1 MNGSRPVR
9 GTSWWG
15 RWMPGRS
22 TLRRVAPRLR
32 RRRVP
37 VTLQLSAVECGAAC
51 LTMILEYYG
60 RKTSI
65 GECRDC
71 AGAGRDGVTAQTIA
85 KVARTYGLRVKAYSL
100 EPKDFPYV
108 RLPAIAHWNF
118 NHFVIVERWSPKQVE
133 IIDPAAGRRRLSAE
147 EFDASFTGVVLT
159 FEPGVHFERRRT
171 SAQRSL
177 YRYLLAYVLHTPGL
191 LIQILAV
198 SLVLQILGL
207 ALPVFTKVLV
217 DQILP
222 FQIVNVMP
230 ILGIGLVIL
239 ILTQVVTGYLR
250 AALLIFL
257 QARIDVQLMLGFFE
271 HLLAL
276 PLRFFEQRA
285 SGDLLTRIGSNLL
298 MRETLTNQAM
308 AAVIDGTLVL
318 GYLALLLSQDLF
330 FGGLVLSVCLFQVAT
345 LLSTRHR
352 VHNLMQRDLAAG
364 AESQSYLVEALTGV
378 ATLKASGA
386 EDRVLDHWSNLFFN
400 QTNISLQRS
409 HLAAIV
415 DTAMTALRT
424 FSPLVLLWFGALRV
438 LDGTMSLGTMLAL
451 NALAAAVLTPLASLV
466 VNGQRLQLV
475 GAYFER
481 LADVLEAEPEQDLAG
496 VQPAPPLK
504 GRVELTHVNF
514 RYAPNA
520 PVVLRDISVT
530 IEPGQK
536 VAIVGRTGSGKSTLV
551 KLLLGLYAPT
561 EGDILYDGRSLQGLN
576 RRTLR
581 SQVGVV
587 LQELFLFSGS
597 IRQNI
602 AFNDPSLSL
611 EQVME
616 AARLAAI
623 EEEIL
628 QMPMGYETLIAEGGG
643 GLSGGQ
649 RQRLALARAIAQKP
663 AILVL
668 DEATSHL
675 DVVTESLVDRNLS
688 HLACTRI
695 MIAHRLST
703 IRNADVILVLDD
715 GTIVERGSHE
725 ELLARSGYYT
735 ALVHN
740 QLQDQVAEAGLA

>member
-1 MNGSRPVR
+1 MSAPRRVR
-9 GTSWWG
+9 GTSWWD
-15 RWMPGRS
+15 RWMPIWHALRS
-22 TLRRVAPRLR
+22 VMPRLR
-32 RRRVP
+32 RRHVP
-37 VTLQLSAVECGAAC
+37 VMLQLSAVECSAAC
-51 LTMILEYYG
+51 LAMILNFYG

-65 GECRDC
+65 AECREC
-71 AGAGRDGVTAQTIA
+71 VGVGRDGVTAQTIA
-85 KVARTYGLRVKAYSL
+85 KGARTYGLRVKAYSL
-100 EPKDFPYV
+100 EPTNFPYV
-108 RLPAIAHWNF
+108 RLPAIVHWNF
-118 NHFVIVERWSPKQVE
+118 NHFVIVERWSPKSVE
-133 IIDPAAGRRRLSAE
+133 IVDPAAGRRRLSTE

-159 FEPGVHFERRRT
+159 FEPGDHFERRRT
-171 SAQRSL
+171 SAQPSL
-177 YRYLLAYVLHTPGL
+177 YQHLLAYLLHTPGL
-191 LIQILAV
+191 LIQILAA

-222 FQIVNVMP
+222 FQIDNVMP

-239 ILTQVVTGYLR
+239 ILTQVVIGYLR
-250 AALLIFL
+250 SALLIFL
-257 QARIDVQLMLGFFE
+257 QARIDIQLMLGFFK
-271 HLLAL
+271 HLLSL

-285 SGDLLTRIGSNLL
+285 SGDLLTRLGSNMLI
-298 MRETLTNQAM
+298 RETLTNQAM
-308 AAVIDGTLVL
+308 TAVLDGTLVL

-330 FGGLVLSVCLFQVAT
+330 FGGLVLVVGLLQVAM
-345 LLSTRHR
+345 LLGTRR
-352 VHNLMQRDLAAG
+352 QVHALMQRDLAAG
-364 AESQSYLVEALTGV
+364 AESQSYLVEALTGI

-386 EDRVLDHWSNLFFN
+386 EDRAHDHWSNLFFN
-400 QTNISLQRS
+400 QTNISLQRN

-415 DTAMTALRT
+415 ETALTTLRT
-424 FSPLVLLWFGALRV
+424 FSPLALLWFGALRV

-466 VNGQRLQLV
+466 MSGQRLQLV
-475 GAYFER
+475 GAYLER
-481 LADVLEAEPEQDLAG
+481 LADVLEAEPEQDLEGA
-496 VQPAPPLK
+496 QPAPQLD
-504 GRVELTHVNF
+504 GRIELTHVNF

-520 PVVLRDISVT
+520 PVVVRDISIT

-551 KLLLGLYAPT
+551 KLLLGLYTPT
-561 EGDILYDGRSLQGLN
+561 EGDIRYDGQSLLGLN

-581 SQVGVV
+581 SQIGVV
-587 LQELFLFSGS
+587 LQEPFLFSGS

-602 AFNDPSLSL
+602 AFNDPGLSL
-611 EQVME
+611 EQVMA

-623 EEEIL
+623 DDEIL
-628 QMPMGYETLIAEGGG
+628 QLPMGYETLIAEGGS

-649 RQRLALARAIAQKP
+649 RQRLALARAVAQKP

-695 MIAHRLST
+695 VIAHRLST
-703 IRNADVILVLDD
+703 IRNADVILVLDE

-735 ALVHN
+735 ALVHS
-740 QLQDQVAEAGLA
+740 QLQDQAAEAGLT